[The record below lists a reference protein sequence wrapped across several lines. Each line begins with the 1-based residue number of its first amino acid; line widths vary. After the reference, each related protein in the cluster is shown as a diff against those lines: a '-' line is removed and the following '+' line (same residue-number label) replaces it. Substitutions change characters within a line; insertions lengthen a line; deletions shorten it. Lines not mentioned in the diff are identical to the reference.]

1 MTEDKIVKK
10 LVEHN
15 ERLDR
20 IEEKL
25 DKVATRDEMNARM
38 DELLVILRKLDE
50 DRLFTFA
57 IYKRL
62 EKDVE
67 KVKKILKIA

>member
-20 IEEKL
+20 SEEKL